1 MTITG
6 SSPEHDLKATNDGDI
21 SNPPAHDPHSTGGI
35 NAPRSSHKTAS
46 RPSCPATD
54 EHSVLHDGAR
64 IMTMPA
70 IPRSNPLIPST
81 SVSSHHGTQTHTVQ
95 TSQFHDSECKNADFD
110 LSSTDSDH
118 DDDDQLKNKGCRD
131 RRVFFTDSNDDNS
144 DDLKGARL
152 FSPKKENAHQKRAS
166 REVRE
171 AAEVNEETPRKRSRL
186 NSGPNNDA
194 SDSDSAIGLGD
205 ESNHFST
212 RVEPAQIDAK
222 HAWDKKKCMGEAADR
237 VKKELDVLLYVE
249 ASFTKEQELEEG
261 GLFDLVQE
269 KKKKM
274 REIEAQ
280 YDHHIAKQEH
290 VVAEAAEAAQKCTDR
305 VGKKK
310 FEFKEC
316 LGQVDR
322 ASNIEST

>member
-1 MTITG
+1 M
-6 SSPEHDLKATNDGDI
+6 
-21 SNPPAHDPHSTGGI
+21 
-35 NAPRSSHKTAS
+35 
-46 RPSCPATD
+46 
-54 EHSVLHDGAR
+54 HDGAR

-81 SVSSHHGTQTHTVQ
+81 SVSSHHGK
-95 TSQFHDSECKNADFD
+95 DADFD
-110 LSSTDSDH
+110 LSSMDSDH

-131 RRVFFTDSNDDNS
+131 RRVFSTDSNDNNS
-144 DDLKGARL
+144 DDLKGTRL
-152 FSPKKENAHQKRAS
+152 FSPKKENAH
-166 REVRE
+166 
-171 AAEVNEETPRKRSRL
+171 
-186 NSGPNNDA
+186 
-194 SDSDSAIGLGD
+194 

-222 HAWDKKKCMGEAADR
+222 HAWDKKKWCMGEAADR
-237 VKKELDVLLYVE
+237 VNKKELDVLLYVE
-249 ASFTKEQELEEG
+249 ASFAKEQDLEEG
-261 GLFDLVQE
+261 GLIDLVQE